1 MGPLPG
7 SRPDNQSRKEENTRS
22 SLKIPTLSPLSSLTA
37 TPRMSVPTP
46 AKLTTN
52 SVRLSTPPKSSLK
65 IPPRLRKDH
74 QTPPSKLDPLSPSLP
89 PSVETPNQRSA
100 GPRTAKMSTKTIT
113 LPTTSMAKPPSSPSP
128 TSPRRMLANTRCTV
142 RTTKDSTT
150 PSPPS
155 PSHNSPPLPF
165 FLVILSSSLH
175 LLLSATTSF
184 LFCFHNNYIL

>member
-1 MGPLPG
+1 MG
-7 SRPDNQSRKEENTRS
+7 
-22 SLKIPTLSPLSSLTA
+22 LK
-37 TPRMSVPTP
+37 
-46 AKLTTN
+46 
-52 SVRLSTPPKSSLK
+52 
-65 IPPRLRKDH
+65 KDH

-100 GPRTAKMSTKTIT
+100 GPRTAKTSTKTTT

-155 PSHNSPPLPF
+155 PSHNFPPLSF

-175 LLLSATTSF
+175 HLLLS
-184 LFCFHNNYIL
+184 